1 MSTVQTH
8 IAIIG
13 VKSTYKDVKLSEDD
27 ADKYSYAEDGDFGY
41 YYTNG
46 SEVYFGL
53 PLAIS
58 DEYEG
63 FEKELALDLDDI
75 KNKMP
80 IAQAKIKEILNI
92 DTPVK
97 LIVATLW
104 H

>member
-8 IAIIG
+8 IAILG
-13 VKSTYKDVKLSEDD
+13 FKSTYKEVKVSDEI
-27 ADKYSYAEDGDFGY
+27 ADEYAYAEDGDFGY
-41 YYTNG
+41 YYTSG

-63 FEKELALDLDDI
+63 FEKELALDLEDI

-80 IAQAKIKEILNI
+80 VAQKAIKEKLNL
-92 DTPVK
+92 DVPVR